1 MAKQIHIKIFIQIN
15 ISIFKQTSKTL
26 IISIDLASQIEMKKL
41 NSVKIIKYTNAFN
54 NRIKFKIKQDK
65 KVY

>member
-1 MAKQIHIKIFIQIN
+1 MAKQIHTKIFIQIN
-15 ISIFKQTSKTL
+15 ISIFKQTSKTP

-41 NSVKIIKYTNAFN
+41 KSVKIIKYTNAFN